1 MKTYNRPV
9 TQVTKYETRYMLMTD
24 NVSGG
29 AIKGVKDQGETL
41 DENII
46 IH

>member
-9 TQVTKYETRYMLMTD
+9 TQVTQCETRYMLMAD

-29 AIKGVKDQGETL
+29 ALKGVKDETQT
-41 DENII
+41 DPIEIY
-46 IH
+46 

>member
-9 TQVTKYETRYMLMTD
+9 TQVTKCETRYMLMAD

-29 AIKGVKDQGETL
+29 AIKGVNNEPQTDPIE
-41 DENII
+41 IY
-46 IH
+46 

>member
-9 TQVTKYETRYMLMTD
+9 TQVTNCETRYMLMAD

-29 AIKGVKDQGETL
+29 AINGVNNEPQTSPID
-41 DENII
+41 IY
-46 IH
+46 